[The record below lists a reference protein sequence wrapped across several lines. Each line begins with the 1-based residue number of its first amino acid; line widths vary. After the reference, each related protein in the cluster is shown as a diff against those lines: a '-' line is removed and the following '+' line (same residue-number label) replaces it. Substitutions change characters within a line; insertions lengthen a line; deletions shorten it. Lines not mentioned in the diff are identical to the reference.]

1 MQARELQSQVI
12 TFLRFPL
19 AVAVIMLHAS
29 FSDVISAKQLN
40 TSFEE
45 YNFIF
50 ELLWRTIFQIAV
62 PLFFLISGYLFFC
75 NVDSFDVKTY
85 GRKLK
90 KRAKTLLVP
99 YLIWNLL
106 MLVVMYT
113 GQQFFPS
120 MMSGNSMLVSEFRLK
135 DWLLSFWDISY
146 RTGGGLSQPANG
158 ALWFIRD
165 LMIVMV
171 LSPLIHACIKYF
183 KFIGVIILI
192 VVYLFGVER
201 IFDSLS
207 MTAVL
212 FFTLGSWFGINK
224 KEFVVCCK
232 PTIIFLLTSVYILMA
247 VIYTILSNETF
258 IWNFVNRILIVLGT
272 LLTPSFV
279 AYFIRT
285 GKWKINKFLAGSSF
299 FLFAYHFMIL
309 GVLKRLLWDAV
320 NPKGDMGVIGL
331 YILVSSA
338 VVLCGILFYWWLKKH
353 CRCVAMVITGGR

>member
-1 MQARELQSQVI
+1 MEARQLQSQVI

-19 AVAVIMLHAS
+19 AIAVIMLHAS
-29 FSDVISAKQLN
+29 FSDVISSEYLN
-40 TSFEE
+40 NSFEG

-50 ELLWRTIFQIAV
+50 EILRRTIFQIAV

-75 NVDSFDVKTY
+75 NVDSFDASTY
-85 GRKLK
+85 REKLI

-106 MLVVMYT
+106 MLVAMYA
-113 GQQFFPS
+113 GQLLFPGA
-120 MMSGNSMLVSEFRLK
+120 MSGNSMLVSEFRLK

-146 RTGGGLSQPANG
+146 RTGGLPQPANG

-171 LSPLIHACIKYF
+171 MSPLINAYIKYF
-183 KFIGVIILI
+183 KILGIIILI
-192 VVYLFGVER
+192 VVYVFGVER
-201 IFDSLS
+201 VFDLLS

-224 KEFVVCCK
+224 KEFVVHCS
-232 PTIIFLLTSVYILMA
+232 PITISLFTSVYILMA
-247 VIYTILSNETF
+247 VTFTILSDETF

-272 LLTPSFV
+272 LLIPSFV

-285 GKWKINKFLAGSSF
+285 DKWKINKFLAGSSF
-299 FLFAYHFMIL
+299 FLFAYHFIIL
-309 GVLKRLLWDAV
+309 GVLKRFLWDAV
-320 NPKGDMGVIGL
+320 SPKGDIGVIGL
-331 YILVSSA
+331 YILVCS
-338 VVLCGILFYWWLKKH
+338 VVVILGILFYWWLKKAMPG
-353 CRCVAMVITGGR
+353 VAFFITGGR